1 MNRRTRYINGKS
13 GAAMGNSAFK
23 GFEDDL
29 LINSEDSAIFGTI
42 SEYMKGR
49 LDLEEVRNDPALP
62 SMDNVVREMISD
74 HRVHGAKRTDDEKF
88 IRDILTGVTLEKK
101 IMDEIS
107 HIKQEI
113 ENSNINEISE
123 EWVKEWHEKRQK
135 NIGKNAKTEEIRD
148 FIISSLEPE
157 KSEPEISL
165 NHKEGM
171 GFKRSLLVRY
181 ISLSAAAVIVI
192 FVLIRTLLPSSDPE
206 KLFNSYYEPFNVVS
220 PVTRSLTTNEP
231 DSYQTA
237 VERYKLGD
245 YQTAALGFSD
255 AILKDTSVI
264 APRFFMGI
272 TQLALENYDQAIDLL
287 SGIAGRSGGYH
298 KEAGWYLGLAY
309 LKAGEKEKAAECF
322 ELLAQ
327 SPGYY
332 SERAGK
338 ILRRLK

>member
-13 GAAMGNSAFK
+13 GAAIGNSDRN
-23 GFEDDL
+23 GSEDDL

-62 SMDNVVREMISD
+62 GMDNVVREMISD

-88 IRDILTGVTLEKK
+88 IRDIFTGINREEK
-101 IMDEIS
+101 IIDEVS

-113 ENSNINEISE
+113 GNSNINEISE

-135 NIGKNAKTEEIRD
+135 NGSKNQKTEEIRD
-148 FIISSLEPE
+148 FITSSLEPE
-157 KSEPEISL
+157 KSEPERSL
-165 NHKEGM
+165 NHKEDKA
-171 GFKRSLLVRY
+171 FKRSLLVRY
-181 ISLSAAAVIVI
+181 ISLSAAAVIGV

-206 KLFNSYYEPFNVVS
+206 KLFNSYYEPFS
-220 PVTRSLTTNEP
+220 AISSVTRSTTANEP
-231 DSYQTA
+231 DSYQAA
-237 VERYKLGD
+237 VERYKIGD
-245 YQTAALGFSD
+245 YQTAAIGFSV

-272 TQLALENYDQAIDLL
+272 TQLALENFDQAINLL
-287 SGIAGRSGGYH
+287 SGIAGRSGEYR

-309 LKAGEKEKAAECF
+309 LKTGEKEKAAECF
-322 ELLAQ
+322 GLLAQ

>member
-13 GAAMGNSAFK
+13 GAAMGNSASK

-29 LINSEDSAIFGTI
+29 LLSQEDSTLFETFG
-42 SEYMKGR
+42 EYMKGR
-49 LDLEEVRNDPALP
+49 LDLEEVRNDPSLP
-62 SMDNVVREMISD
+62 AIDKVVREMISD
-74 HRVHGAKRTDDEKF
+74 YRVNGARHSDDEKF
-88 IRDILTGVTLEKK
+88 IRDIFTGINREKK

-107 HIKQEI
+107 HIKLEI
-113 ENSNINEISE
+113 GNSNINEISE

-135 NIGKNAKTEEIRD
+135 NVGKDPETEEIRD
-148 FIISSLEPE
+148 FITNSLEPE

-192 FVLIRTLLPSSDPE
+192 FVLIRTLLPSSDPG
-206 KLFNSYYEPFNVVS
+206 KLYNSYYEPFNVVS

-231 DSYQTA
+231 DSYQAA

-272 TQLALENYDQAIDLL
+272 TQLALENYDQAINLL
-287 SGIAGRSGGYH
+287 TGVAGRSGEYR

-309 LKAGEKEKAAECF
+309 LKTGEKEKAAECF
-322 ELLAQ
+322 GLLAQ